1 MTGKK
6 RRAPNNAEIAEMMN
20 EEENTLTD
28 YRYKLKM
35 IIQYVSDSCARKNE
49 KLNKLYKE
57 AKEAKDQKRKK

>member
-35 IIQYVSDSCARKNE
+35 II
-49 KLNKLYKE
+49 
-57 AKEAKDQKRKK
+57 